1 VAVKKARMAR
11 IAAARTEN
19 ATATSRMA
27 DTGLAADA
35 ETVSPT
41 AMLALCRSEDGR
53 LTAFQPVP

>member
-1 VAVKKARMAR
+1 M
-11 IAAARTEN
+11 EN

-53 LTAFQPVP
+53 LTAFQPVPWERVWQGG